1 MVKGSHQP
9 IHIQFEMLMQNT
21 RWQSKSSK
29 HCSPAQAVGFF
40 THPYFDLKFHQIQK
54 SSKSCSTN
62 LCLWGSTK
70 LTGTTQISSAI
81 SIVEN
86 VENKNSATLE
96 TNICTAHPTYQNGD
110 WSYCWRAYSMRGDNN
125 DPCFAFGSVKW
136 NVALISVFVDDWSYG
151 QNNMVWQGFE
161 IP

>member
-1 MVKGSHQP
+1 MYGIFTYIWLKLIWDGSIVKGSHQP

-29 HCSPAQAVGFF
+29 HCSPEQHAVGFF

-62 LCLWGSTK
+62 LYLWGSTK
-70 LTGTTQISSAI
+70 LTGTTQNSPAI

-86 VENKNSATLE
+86 VENKNSTTLQ
-96 TNICTAHPTYQNGD
+96 TNICTAHPTYQNVD

-125 DPCFAFGSVKW
+125 DPCFAFGSVK
-136 NVALISVFVDDWSYG
+136 
-151 QNNMVWQGFE
+151 
-161 IP
+161 